1 MQPSSLFFIPR
12 ATTPPCAKR
21 HHSLGQRGG
30 HKSELARKVT
40 DVEGAGN
47 PMIAFADLDALPCFG
62 GCGGGDAT
70 DQRNGMASGTSV
82 RLRSAR
88 HIIFLSSSPVRL
100 TRALLLPLA
109 DPSPNHVTIT
119 TTPPPQTSAHYG
131 NQVLFQL
138 LSFFFF
144 CIISPTHQHTSLRVS
159 PAHSISRDFP
169 SNPSS
174 ALAEAR
180 VS

>member
-1 MQPSSLFFIPR
+1 MER
-12 ATTPPCAKR
+12 
-21 HHSLGQRGG
+21 
-30 HKSELARKVT
+30 
-40 DVEGAGN
+40 AGN
-47 PMIAFADLDALPCFG
+47 PMIAFTDLDVLPCFG
-62 GCGGGDAT
+62 GCGGGDVKGRKE
-70 DQRNGMASGTSV
+70 RNGVLPPMRLEQASVCAQPATSFFC
-82 RLRSAR
+82 
-88 HIIFLSSSPVRL
+88 HPVRL
-100 TRALLLPLA
+100 TRALLLLLA

-119 TTPPPQTSAHYG
+119 TTTPPPPTSAHYG

-144 CIISPTHQHTSLRVS
+144 CIISPTHQHTSLYVS

-169 SNPSS
+169 SNPSL